1 MSEPANAHDS
11 EGVGD
16 DADALGGGGALGGD
30 GATRSALLIDWG
42 GVLTTN
48 LFASFHAFCLA
59 AEIDPQKLMG
69 RFKSDPEAR
78 ELLVALEKGKLDE
91 REFEQKFA
99 ALLEVE
105 PDGLVDGLFAG
116 VGPDEAMVNAVR
128 LTHAAGLR
136 TALVSNSWGVHRYPH
151 DLFDEL
157 FDGVVISAE
166 EGIRKPSRR
175 MYELGAE
182 RAGVAPEACVYVD
195 DLPFNLTPA
204 EELGMA
210 TVHHT
215 SADTTIPELERLLGL
230 ALAYRSDHSR
240 RRDARTALQ
249 KGCPCYGH
257 KVNVAEQRSV
267 GLSAPPSSSPAP
279 PRTAASA
286 LCPAAW
292 CHRACR
298 GRSAVRASA
307 PASA

>member
-1 MSEPANAHDS
+1 VSEPANALASGNARD
-11 EGVGD
+11 
-16 DADALGGGGALGGD
+16 GD

-48 LFASFHAFCLA
+48 LFTSFHAFCLA

-78 ELLVALEKGKLDE
+78 ELLVSLEKGKLDE

-128 LTHAAGLR
+128 MTHAAGLR

-151 DLFDEL
+151 DLFEEL

-195 DLPFNLTPA
+195 DLPFNLAPA

-230 ALAYRSDHSR
+230 
-240 RRDARTALQ
+240 
-249 KGCPCYGH
+249 
-257 KVNVAEQRSV
+257 V
-267 GLSAPPSSSPAP
+267 LSA
-279 PRTAASA
+279 
-286 LCPAAW
+286 
-292 CHRACR
+292 
-298 GRSAVRASA
+298 
-307 PASA
+307 